1 MSAFF
6 ETSAKA
12 FTQVPEA
19 MIGGLPLAVIGREAS
34 AKLMLEKALEARGKE
49 TRPLCITSA
58 NGQVVSLCARDPAA
72 RGLFM
77 AADLIHA
84 DGMPLVF
91 ASRLA
96 GALTLPERVA
106 TTDLFHDVAG
116 LAVKTGARF
125 YMLGAREPVVRDAV
139 KEARRLYPGLDI
151 CGYRNGYFS
160 SLTEEAEAVAA
171 INDAAPDILWVGM
184 GVPFEQAFMVRN
196 AGRLRNVGVIKTS
209 GGLFDFLSGRNS
221 RAPHWMQ
228 AAGFEWL
235 YRVVLEPRRLGL
247 RYLATNPHAV
257 FVLATKTG

>member
-1 MSAFF
+1 MRASSRTTHA
-6 ETSAKA
+6 TAA
-12 FTQVPEA
+12 PVQTAQ
-19 MIGGLPLAVIGREAS
+19 IGGLPLAVIDRQDS
-34 AKLMLEKALEARGKE
+34 ANFMLEEAMKSRGEK

-58 NGQVVSLCARDPAA
+58 NGQVVSLCARDPSV

-96 GALTLPERVA
+96 GTPTLPERVA
-106 TTDLFHDVAG
+106 TTDLFHDVAR
-116 LAVKTGARF
+116 LAEKEGARF
-125 YMLGAREPVVRDAV
+125 YMLGGRQTIIEEAV
-139 KEARRLYPGLDI
+139 TEARRLYPKLDI

-160 SLTEEAEAVAA
+160 SLAEEAEAVAA
-171 INDAAPDILWVGM
+171 INEAAPDILWIGM

-196 AGRLRNVGVIKTS
+196 AERLANVGVIKTS

-221 RAPHWMQ
+221 RAPQWMQ
-228 AAGFEWL
+228 DTGLEWL
-235 YRVVLEPRRLGL
+235 YRMILEPRRLGL

-257 FVLATKTG
+257 FVLATRSG